1 MIKEKQKKVKHETL
15 SKVFAVLLLSVFLF
29 SFVSAESETYKVHT
43 ETNLQFNCILNGE
56 TASNSATF
64 NITITDREGNFLVE
78 DGEAESQG
86 EGVWNYTTTFTEIG
100 IYKVM
105 MSCGDG
111 TYAYSEEG
119 EYNITPSG
127 FVGTLGFYLI
137 ILVLSLGIMILGFA
151 LRDAVIVILS
161 SFGLYFVGLYILFFG
176 IDGFRD
182 PVYTWAI
189 GIIVLMLAAYISV
202 KSALELIE
210 DY

>member
-1 MIKEKQKKVKHETL
+1 MKHETL